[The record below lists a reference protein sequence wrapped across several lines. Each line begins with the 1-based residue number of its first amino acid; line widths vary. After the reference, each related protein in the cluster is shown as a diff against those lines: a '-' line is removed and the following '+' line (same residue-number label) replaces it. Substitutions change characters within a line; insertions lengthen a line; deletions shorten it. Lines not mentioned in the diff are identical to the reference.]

1 MPNHDDYILLLMFL
15 SLNCYC
21 PVNINLLTCLDV
33 SLQGNPGANGL
44 NGAKGATVSI
54 QIRA

>member
-1 MPNHDDYILLLMFL
+1 MFL

-21 PVNINLLTCLDV
+21 PVNNPDIHLLTCLDV

-54 QIRA
+54 QIRALGYV